1 MLSREEGC
9 SQQHLISR
17 AECGNFFKSAL
28 PAHSKGRKPS
38 RRCELLSLE
47 SPGSI
52 QSLKVSL
59 KVRAERDCGLL
70 RTHPAGQDGC
80 EQMHTVSLRS
90 PCGSPARRLRKED
103 LGSASPSS
111 SWVTVSLPQ
120 NKNQKGVGCRAGQR
134 HRFQSTESHNPPPPP
149 KIS

>member
-70 RTHPAGQDGC
+70 RTHPAGRDGVSKC
-80 EQMHTVSLRS
+80 TLSPEKPLRVPSQEAEEGGSRLSQPEQLMGYSE
-90 PCGSPARRLRKED
+90 PASK
-103 LGSASPSS
+103 
-111 SWVTVSLPQ
+111 
-120 NKNQKGVGCRAGQR
+120 
-134 HRFQSTESHNPPPPP
+134 
-149 KIS
+149 